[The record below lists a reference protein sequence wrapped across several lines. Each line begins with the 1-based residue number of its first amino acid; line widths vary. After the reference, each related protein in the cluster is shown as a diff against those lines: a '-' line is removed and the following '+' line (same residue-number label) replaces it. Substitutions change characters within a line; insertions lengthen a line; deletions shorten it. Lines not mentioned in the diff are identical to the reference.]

1 MALLAALCSSCVTG
15 WKIEDPDAAR
25 FRVSFL
31 EQELTIYD
39 IASEITGC
47 PAEILRGIHFAESSY
62 GENLDHPGEFDRGPF
77 GLNERFRE
85 ERTKKWG
92 EYNPDCPL
100 QSAIIA
106 GRIITENRLRL
117 GSDKLAVCAYL
128 QGVHGVRRDG
138 PRLWYY
144 ERVVNAPE
152 RI

>member
-1 MALLAALCSSCVTG
+1 MVILAVLLCSSCVTNIPKDECG
-15 WKIEDPDAAR
+15 AD
-25 FRVSFL
+25 V
-31 EQELTIYD
+31 TIYD
-39 IASEITGC
+39 IASQITGC